1 MRFFFSIGVVAA
13 LLASPSALAQTEMQP
28 PAWGLKIT
36 GLAAGPIGHG
46 DESSARAALEP
57 SLKWKSAATELRG
70 RLRLRWLKLDGEER
84 RDADVRELTATWRSA
99 GATFTLGAQQVNWGR
114 MDILRVTDV
123 INPVDQHDLF
133 HEELPEAKL
142 ALWMAN
148 LEWQSGS
155 QTLQVIAT
163 PQVPVDRLARRWGGL
178 PVDVAEPRGSLRNS
192 TLAVRYGFEVHG
204 WNADVMASRGWQ
216 PTPTLRPVMDARGLH
231 LQGVV
236 SRQNSIGFSA
246 DKPLGGT
253 VLRLEG
259 LVARLEPHDA
269 PAVLAVGDRRQASLG
284 AGLDV
289 RAGDWFFAGQ
299 VISQS
304 EHDTLVGR
312 SRNTYASLIV
322 QRKWMQDRLAARA
335 LHIRET
341 RGSSSWTSLQASYE
355 LSPNQL
361 LQVQADRFRGDPAQP
376 FGSFSGRSRI
386 AASMRLTF

>member
-1 MRFFFSIGVVAA
+1 MRLFFSVGVVAA
-13 LLASPSALAQTEMQP
+13 LLAGLSAQAQAEAQP

-36 GLAAGPIGHG
+36 GLAAAPIADG
-46 DESSARAALEP
+46 DESSGRATFEP
-57 SLKWKSAATELRG
+57 SLKWKSSATELRG
-70 RLRLRWLKLDGEER
+70 RVRLRWLKLDGDER
-84 RDADVRELTATWRSA
+84 RDTDIRELTAAWR
-99 GATFTLGAQQVNWGR
+99 GPGTTFTLGAQQVNWGR

-148 LEWQSGS
+148 MEWQSGS

-163 PQVPVDRLARRWGGL
+163 PQVPVDQLSRRWGGL
-178 PVDVAEPRGSLRNS
+178 PVEVAEPRSSLRNS
-192 TLAVRYGFEVHG
+192 TLAGRYGFEVHG
-204 WNADVMASRGWQ
+204 WNADVMVSRGWQ
-216 PTPTLRPVMDARGLH
+216 PTPILRPVVDARGLH

-236 SRQNSIGFSA
+236 SRRNSVGFSA
-246 DKPLGGT
+246 DKAIGRT

-259 LVARLEPHDA
+259 LVARLKPHHA
-269 PAVLAVGDRRQASLG
+269 PAAPAVGDRRQASFG
-284 AGLDV
+284 AGLDI

-299 VISQS
+299 VIAQN
-304 EHDTLVGR
+304 ERDTLMGR

-361 LQVQADRFRGDPAQP
+361 LQVQADRFQGDPAQP

-386 AASMRLTF
+386 AASMRFTF

>member
-1 MRFFFSIGVVAA
+1 MRLAFSAGVLAA
-13 LLASPSALAQTEMQP
+13 LLSGFSALAQAEAQP

-36 GLAAGPIGHG
+36 GLAAAPVADGHEQSG
-46 DESSARAALEP
+46 RATLEP
-57 SLKWKSAATELRG
+57 SLKWKSSATDLRG
-70 RLRLRWLKLDGEER
+70 RVRMRWLKLDGDER
-84 RDADVRELTATWRSA
+84 HDTDVRELTAAWRGS
-99 GATFTLGAQQVNWGR
+99 GTTFTLGAQQLNWGR

-155 QTLQVIAT
+155 RTLQIIAT
-163 PQVPVDRLARRWGGL
+163 PQVPVDRLARRLGGL
-178 PVDVAEPRGSLRNS
+178 PVDVAEPRSSLRNS
-192 TLAVRYGFEVHG
+192 TLAVRYGFEALG

-216 PTPTLRPVMDARGLH
+216 PTPTLRPVMDARGLR

-236 SRQNSIGFSA
+236 SRQNSMGFSA
-246 DKPLGGT
+246 DKPIGGT

-259 LVARLEPHDA
+259 LVARLKPHDG
-269 PAVLAVGDRRQASLG
+269 PAALAVGDRRQGSLG

-289 RAGDWFFAGQ
+289 RAGDWFLAGQ
-299 VISQS
+299 VIAQN
-304 EHDTLVGR
+304 ERDTLVGR
-312 SRNTYASLIV
+312 SRNTYASVIV

-361 LQVQADRFRGDPAQP
+361 LQVQADRFKGDPAQP
-376 FGSFSGRSRI
+376 FGSFGGRSRM
-386 AASMRLTF
+386 AAAMRLTF

>member
-1 MRFFFSIGVVAA
+1 MRRFFSAGVVAA
-13 LLASPSALAQTEMQP
+13 LLAGLSAQARTEAQP

-36 GLAAGPIGHG
+36 GLAAAPIADG
-46 DESSARAALEP
+46 DESSARVTFEP
-57 SLKWKSAATELRG
+57 SLKWKYSATELRG
-70 RLRLRWLKLDGEER
+70 RVRLRWLKLDGDER
-84 RDADVRELTATWRSA
+84 RDADVRELTAAWRSS
-99 GATFTLGAQQVNWGR
+99 GTTLTLGAQQVNWGR
-114 MDILRVTDV
+114 MDILRITDV

-155 QTLQVIAT
+155 QTLQIIAT

-178 PVDVAEPRGSLRNS
+178 PVDVAEPRSSLGNS
-192 TLAVRYGFEVHG
+192 TLAVRYGFEAHG

-236 SRQNSIGFSA
+236 SRQNSVGFSA
-246 DKPLGGT
+246 DKPIGGT

-259 LVARLEPHDA
+259 LVARLKPHDA
-269 PAVLAVGDRRQASLG
+269 PAAPVVGDRRQASLG

-299 VISQS
+299 VIAHD
-304 EHDTLVGR
+304 ERDTLAGR
-312 SRNTYASLIV
+312 FRNTYASLIV
-322 QRKWMQDRLAARA
+322 QRKWMQDRLAVRA
-335 LHIRET
+335 LHIREN

-361 LQVQADRFRGDPAQP
+361 LQVQADRFRGDPPQP

-386 AASMRLTF
+386 AASVRLTF